1 MERNAF
7 IDALTSHD
15 TFTENGAISNSS
27 TNNVFVDQFG
37 AISSYINRS
46 ITSVFNDQEELW
58 AEDMLKSLKFIFY
71 LRAISRT
78 SNVIVQGESKGSF
91 LQKGQGM
98 RDETFKRLLWV
109 AKNYPDI
116 FYDNIELLPIVGSWK
131 DIWELM
137 YYNHKHDLHVIKYNK
152 LFALLANGLACQ
164 ETCDLVKKYM
174 PSLIAKNKQK
184 TLRSSFM
191 NIVGRQFMK
200 FMGWDEKGYRK
211 AKSSGKAHDF
221 QKIISNGLFDK
232 LNWNHIPGKAL
243 IKLITSKFIINNNL
257 LSSYK
262 EWVNKQDV
270 IKFNGHVYELGYTFN
285 HSDIREHQEY
295 TLDKQFEQLVR
306 NTKANMTFKTN
317 VWCALDTSGS
327 MKCAYNGRNIT
338 PYDVCTSLGVFFST
352 LNDGAFHKQVI
363 MFDDVSYTKKLKG
376 SFCEMLK
383 QIPRDAM
390 GGTNFLSVIKKIVD
404 IRKNNPSI
412 PLEDYPQTL
421 LVVSDMQFNA
431 TEGIDTNYERSKT
444 MLLEVFPQEFVD
456 NFKFIW
462 WNVATKVKDYPSQIN
477 DGGTFLLSGFDGS
490 IISLLLGEE
499 FSNKEKKTPK
509 TMIELVDVALNQE
522 IFNFLKI

>member
-1 MERNAF
+1 MEKNAF
-7 IDALTSHD
+7 IDALTSHN
-15 TFTENGAISNSS
+15 TYTENGAISNSS

-37 AISSYINRS
+37 AISSYMDRS

-58 AEDMLKSLKFIFY
+58 VEDILKSLKFIFY
-71 LRAISRT
+71 IRAISRT
-78 SNVIVQGESKGSF
+78 TNVYLNGTPKGSF
-91 LQKGQGM
+91 IQKGQGM
-98 RDETFKRLLWV
+98 RDEAFKRLLWV

-116 FYDNIELLPIVGSWK
+116 FYDNVELLPIVGSWK

-137 YYNHKHDLHVIKYNK
+137 YYNYKFDLHVINHKK
-152 LFALLANGLACQ
+152 MFSVLVHGLAC
-164 ETCDLVKKYM
+164 EDTCDLVKKYM

-200 FMGWDEKGYRK
+200 FMGWDEKEYRK

-243 IKLITSKFIINNNL
+243 IKLVTSKFIINNNL
-257 LSSYK
+257 LSSYE
-262 EWVNKQDV
+262 EWVNKQDT
-270 IKFNGHVYELGYTFN
+270 IKFNGHVYELGHMFN
-285 HSDIREHQEY
+285 KKVYKHQDY
-295 TLDKQFEQLVR
+295 TLNKQFEQLVR
-306 NTKANMTFKTN
+306 NTKANMTFNAN

-327 MKCAYNGRNIT
+327 MTCTYNGRKIT

-363 MFDDVSYTKKLKG
+363 MFDDTSYTKQLKG
-376 SFCEMLK
+376 SFCDMMS
-383 QIPRDAM
+383 QIPRNAM

-404 IRKNNPSI
+404 IRKNNPLI

-421 LVVSDMQFNA
+421 LVVSDMQFNP
-431 TEGIDTNYERSKT
+431 TGGLDTNYERSKT
-444 MLLEVFPQEFVD
+444 MLLDVFPQEFVD
-456 NFKFIW
+456 NFKFVW
-462 WNVATKVKDYPSQIN
+462 WNVATSVKDYPSQIN

-499 FSNKEKKTPK
+499 ISKNEKKSPK
-509 TMIELVDVALNQE
+509 TMVELVDAALNQE